1 MSHGYRP
8 KGRSA
13 YVRARLAE
21 ILGQRQQWRR
31 ALREIADI
39 LAP

>member
-1 MSHGYRP
+1 MSLYRP
-8 KGRSA
+8 KGRRA
-13 YVRARLAE
+13 YVEIRLAE
-21 ILGQRQQWRR
+21 ILGQRRQWRR